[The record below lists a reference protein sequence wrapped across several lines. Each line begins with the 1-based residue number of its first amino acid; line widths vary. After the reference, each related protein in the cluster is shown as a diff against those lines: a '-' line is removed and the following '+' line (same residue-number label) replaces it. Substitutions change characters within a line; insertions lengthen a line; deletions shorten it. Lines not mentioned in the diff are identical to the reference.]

1 MKSKKYFSLPL
12 TLTSINFLPLLST
25 NCKKPGEMNQ
35 ALKEAIIE
43 VKEKEQK
50 LALEIKNVNDLN
62 IKNLKQW
69 KYSIVNFEITYSNPT
84 TIKISFALQ
93 DRKLARQKLLRLM
106 DLKYL
111 LIFMK
116 YFKTFQ

>member
-1 MKSKKYFSLPL
+1 MRLKK
-12 TLTSINFLPLLST
+12 
-25 NCKKPGEMNQ
+25 
-35 ALKEAIIE
+35 
-43 VKEKEQK
+43 KEQK

-69 KYSIVNFEITYSNPT
+69 RYSIVNFEITHSNPT
-84 TIKISFALQ
+84 TVKISFALQ

-106 DLKYL
+106 DLKYF